1 MVVYAVVADSPAA
14 VAECGGGLV
23 FGCGG
28 VGLVGC
34 SSVDGS
40 VFSLGVIEGLE
51 VVELLL

>member
-14 VAECGGGLV
+14 VAECGGLV

-34 SSVDGS
+34 SSVDGA

>member
-1 MVVYAVVADSPAA
+1 MGVYAVVADSPAA
-14 VAECGGGLV
+14 VAECGGGFA

-34 SSVDGS
+34 SSVDGA